1 MREAYC
7 FSAGLFNFYVIISR
21 VYTHTIYSRTSQ
33 LITAPLDTF
42 LTKEIE
48 VISLGEN
55 RETNVPIL
63 SADASFMASEL

>member
-1 MREAYC
+1 M
-7 FSAGLFNFYVIISR
+7 
-21 VYTHTIYSRTSQ
+21 
-33 LITAPLDTF
+33 PLDTF

-63 SADASFMASEL
+63 SADASFTAGGLQRRGERGNDKLCRIARDIKVTRFRGSRSWWTS